1 LNRACCEPC
10 LQFEERLKAVMDEV
24 KSAEGKILLFIDE
37 MHLVIGAGKSEWTRA
52 PAMRVQPR
60 AMGST

>member
-1 LNRACCEPC
+1 
-10 LQFEERLKAVMDEV
+10 MDEV

-52 PAMRVQPR
+52 GAMQEQLQTGASMRCKNAVQ
-60 AMGST
+60 ACTEQS